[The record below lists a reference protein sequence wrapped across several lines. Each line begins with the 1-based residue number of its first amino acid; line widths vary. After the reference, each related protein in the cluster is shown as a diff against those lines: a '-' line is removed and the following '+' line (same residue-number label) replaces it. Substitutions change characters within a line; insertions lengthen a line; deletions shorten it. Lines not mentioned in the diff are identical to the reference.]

1 MIIISVY
8 MCMCV
13 QAHTFHPAF
22 RQGLSCFFC
31 RTILQTS
38 WPASFWLALLSLPPI
53 LQIHTSASSIWCG
66 CCGLNSVIK
75 CFYFLSHLLG
85 TTPSLVIE
93 SQMTHFHLCVRAR
106 MGVGV
111 AGSHLQL
118 RLALNFPSSWLSW
131 VFKLVMCHHT
141 QPVIYFSLGVAF
153 MRHCTFFSFFL
164 QECGYNYH

>member
-1 MIIISVY
+1 MRQAELSLHHRGECWRIVKIAIVISSNSQTKLRRCTSNLLFKKYYDFMIIISVY

-31 RTILQTS
+31 CTKLQTS

-93 SQMTHFHLCVRAR
+93 SQMTHFHLCVCAWGWGWQDLTR
-106 MGVGV
+106 
-111 AGSHLQL
+111 
-118 RLALNFPSSWLSW
+118 SW
-131 VFKLVMCHHT
+131 
-141 QPVIYFSLGVAF
+141 G
-153 MRHCTFFSFFL
+153 
-164 QECGYNYH
+164 